1 MNIKSFKEFI
11 LESIHP
17 QRGEYGEVKIFK
29 PHKDSNISEWN
40 NPEGHGRITPESD
53 SLPESLNGIEFTH
66 WDNYPKDQKKWNSVS
81 GQGSFD
87 EPPLPESSSK
97 ALASGVIIKE
107 SDSRVWVVHPT
118 NEFAGVKGTF
128 PKGKVDRGLNLRAN
142 AIKEAFE
149 ESGLKVKLKGFAGDS
164 ERTTSITR
172 YYFGERVGGHPKKM
186 GWETQAVSL
195 VPISKLKSVLNL
207 SIDHDLID
215 RVFSS

>member
-1 MNIKSFKEFI
+1 MNIKSLKEFI

-17 QRGEYGEVKIFK
+17 QRGEYGKVKIFK
-29 PHKDSNISEWN
+29 PHKDSNTSEWN

-53 SLPESLNGIEFTH
+53 LLPDSLNGIKISPWERI
-66 WDNYPKDQKKWNSVS
+66 PKEQEKWNSVS
-81 GQGSFD
+81 GQGAFD

-149 ESGLKVKLKGFAGDS
+149 ESGLKVKLIGFAGDS

-186 GWETQAVSL
+186 GWESQAVSL
-195 VPISKLKSVLNL
+195 VPISKLKTVLNL